1 MLQRTIYNDGLRCC
15 LPKTMQSDMFFA
27 DVSLWAV
34 RFGADVRWS
43 CDFSMLYV
51 VRSDLMRCVDE
62 HGTNNIGII
71 DDDDHDDVDVDV
83 DNDDTI
89 IQCWTIIVLITCS
102 H

>member
-1 MLQRTIYNDGLRCC
+1 MLQRTMYNDGLRCC
-15 LPKTMQSDMFFA
+15 LTKTMQIDMFFHN
-27 DVSLWAV
+27 VSLWAV
-34 RFGADVRWS
+34 RFGAGVRWS

-51 VRSDLMRCVDE
+51 VRADVKRCVHE
-62 HGTNNIGII
+62 HGTNSIGII
-71 DDDDHDDVDVDV
+71 DDDDHDDVDV